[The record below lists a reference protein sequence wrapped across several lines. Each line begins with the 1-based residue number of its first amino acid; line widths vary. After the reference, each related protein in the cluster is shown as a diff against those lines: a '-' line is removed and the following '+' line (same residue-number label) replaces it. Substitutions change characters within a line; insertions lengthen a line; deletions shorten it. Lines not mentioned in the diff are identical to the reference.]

1 MVTHEE
7 EWVMTSQRIKD
18 KSVFQADVAVV
29 GGGLTGVAAAVAAAR
44 SGAKVYLVER
54 YGFLGGTATGGLV
67 GRFQA
72 GPDVQNH
79 PVIQGVYSEIMD
91 RLSDYDGLRG
101 SLFDP
106 ELMKYV
112 AFDLCED
119 AGINI
124 LLHSLVFDVTTK
136 DSEVKELSIYSKR
149 GTRKVI
155 ASTYVDATG
164 DGDLSTLAG
173 AQVEV
178 GRPVDHLQ
186 QPMTL
191 VFQLGNIDHQRLQTA
206 DWDQLTDRFRQ
217 EVDILASRGR
227 IFFFQWTE
235 GLLGFVMTHI
245 AKHDGLDIEDLTH
258 AEIES
263 RRQALAV
270 YKFFR
275 QYVPGCER
283 CVIATTAN
291 HIGLRETRRIIGDYM
306 MTREDILMGRKF
318 PDCIGCSTSWIDVHN
333 PDGEGVLHELVV
345 SNDWFEIPLR
355 AITVKGFNNLLVAG
369 RCISVTHEA
378 QGSIRE
384 IPTCILTGQG
394 AGVAAALAAQQR
406 VPVRAL
412 PYTQLRSVLQ
422 EQGVWMQN
430 VSSS

>member
-1 MVTHEE
+1 
-7 EWVMTSQRIKD
+7 MTSHRILRKND
-18 KSVFQADVAVV
+18 FQADVAVV
-29 GGGLTGVAAAVAAAR
+29 GGGLAGVAAAVAAAR
-44 SGAKVYLVER
+44 SGTNVYLIER
-54 YGFLGGTATGGLV
+54 YGFLGGAATGGLV

-79 PVIQGVYSEIMD
+79 PVIKGIYSEICD
-91 RLSDYDGLRG
+91 RLSDYDALRG
-101 SLFDP
+101 DLFDP

-112 AFDLCED
+112 AFDVCEE
-119 AGINI
+119 AGVNI
-124 LLHSLVFDVTTK
+124 LLHSLVFDVK
-136 DSEVKELSIYSKR
+136 SQNSQVKELSIYTKR
-149 GTRKVI
+149 GTRKVF
-155 ASTYVDATG
+155 ASTYIDATG
-164 DGDLSTLAG
+164 DGDLCTLAG
-173 AQVEV
+173 AQVQI
-178 GRPVDHLQ
+178 GRAVDHLQ

-206 DWDQLTDRFRQ
+206 DWDQLTKRFRQ

-227 IFFFQWTE
+227 IFFFEWTE
-235 GLLGFVMTHI
+235 GLLGFVMTHV

-263 RRQALAV
+263 RRQAFAV
-270 YKFFR
+270 YQFFR
-275 QYVPGCER
+275 QHVPGCER

-291 HIGLRETRRIIGDYM
+291 HIGLRETRRIIGDYV

-318 PDCIGCSTSWIDVHN
+318 PDSIGCSTSWIDVHN

-369 RCISVTHEA
+369 RCMSVTHEA

-394 AGVAAALAAQQR
+394 AGIAAALAARQQ
-406 VPVRAL
+406 VPVRTL
-412 PYTQLRSVLQ
+412 PYNQLRAALLK
-422 EQGVWMQN
+422 QGVWMQKD
-430 VSSS
+430 SLS

>member
-1 MVTHEE
+1 
-7 EWVMTSQRIKD
+7 MTSPRILRKND
-18 KSVFQADVAVV
+18 FQADVAVV
-29 GGGLTGVAAAVAAAR
+29 GGGLAGVAAAVGAAR
-44 SGAKVYLVER
+44 SGSTVYLIER
-54 YGFLGGTATGGLV
+54 YGFLGGAATGGLV

-72 GPDVQNH
+72 GPDVQNY
-79 PVIQGVYSEIMD
+79 PVIKGLYSEICN
-91 RLSDYDGLRG
+91 RLSNYDALRG
-101 SLFDP
+101 DLFDP

-112 AFDLCED
+112 AFDLCEE
-119 AGINI
+119 AGVNI
-124 LLHSLVFDVTTK
+124 LLHSLVFDVKSKNSQVT
-136 DSEVKELSIYSKR
+136 ELSIYSKR
-149 GTRKVI
+149 GTRKVF

-173 AQVEV
+173 AQVQI
-178 GRPVDHLQ
+178 GRVVDHLQ

-206 DWDQLTDRFRQ
+206 DWDQLTNRFRQ

-235 GLLGFVMTHI
+235 GLLGFVMTHV

-258 AEIES
+258 AEIEA
-263 RRQALAV
+263 RRQAYAV
-270 YKFFR
+270 YQFFR
-275 QYVPGCER
+275 QHVPGCER

-291 HIGLRETRRIIGDYM
+291 HIGLRETRRIIGDYV

-318 PDCIGCSTSWIDVHN
+318 PDSIGCSTSWIDVHN

-345 SNDWFEIPLR
+345 PNDWFEIPLR

-369 RCISVTHEA
+369 RCMSVTHEA

-394 AGVAAALAAQQR
+394 AGIAAALAAQQQ
-406 VPVRAL
+406 VSVQKL
-412 PYTQLRSVLQ
+412 PYPQLRAALLKQ
-422 EQGVWMQN
+422 EVWMQN
-430 VSSS
+430 RPPS

>member
-1 MVTHEE
+1 MISH
-7 EWVMTSQRIKD
+7 RILRKND
-18 KSVFQADVAVV
+18 FQADVAVV
-29 GGGLTGVAAAVAAAR
+29 GGGLAGVAAAVAAAR
-44 SGAKVYLVER
+44 SGTNVYLIER
-54 YGFLGGTATGGLV
+54 YGFLGGAATGGLV

-79 PVIQGVYSEIMD
+79 PVIKGIYSEICD
-91 RLSDYDGLRG
+91 RLSDYDALRG
-101 SLFDP
+101 DLFDP

-112 AFDLCED
+112 AFDVCED
-119 AGINI
+119 AGVNI
-124 LLHSLVFDVTTK
+124 LLHSLVFDVK
-136 DSEVKELSIYSKR
+136 SQNSQVKELSIYTKR
-149 GTRKVI
+149 GTRKVF

-164 DGDLSTLAG
+164 DGDLCTLAG
-173 AQVEV
+173 AQVQI
-178 GRPVDHLQ
+178 GRAVDHLQ

-206 DWDQLTDRFRQ
+206 DWDKLTKRFRQ

-227 IFFFQWTE
+227 IFFFEWTE
-235 GLLGFVMTHI
+235 GLLGFVMTHV

-263 RRQALAV
+263 RRQAFAV
-270 YKFFR
+270 YQFFR
-275 QYVPGCER
+275 QHVSGCER

-291 HIGLRETRRIIGDYM
+291 HIGLRETRRIIGDYV

-318 PDCIGCSTSWIDVHN
+318 PDSIGCSTSWIDVHN

-369 RCISVTHEA
+369 RCMSVTHEA

-394 AGVAAALAAQQR
+394 AGIAAALAAQQQ
-406 VPVRAL
+406 VPVRTL
-412 PYTQLRSVLQ
+412 PYNQLRAALLK
-422 EQGVWMQN
+422 QGVWMQKD
-430 VSSS
+430 SLS

>member
-1 MVTHEE
+1 
-7 EWVMTSQRIKD
+7 MTSHRLPRKND
-18 KSVFQADVAVV
+18 FSTDVAVV
-29 GGGLTGVAAAVAAAR
+29 GGGLAGVAAAVAAAR
-44 SGAKVYLVER
+44 SGTNVYLIER

-79 PVIQGVYSEIMD
+79 PVIKGIYSEICD
-91 RLSDYDGLRG
+91 RLSDYDALRG
-101 SLFDP
+101 NLFDP

-119 AGINI
+119 ASVNI
-124 LLHSLVFDVTTK
+124 LLHSLVFDVDTQN
-136 DSEVKELSIYSKR
+136 SQVKELSVYTKQ
-149 GTRKVI
+149 GTRKVF

-164 DGDLSTLAG
+164 DGDISTLAG
-173 AQVEV
+173 AQVQV
-178 GRPVDHLQ
+178 GRGVDHLQ

-206 DWDQLTDRFRQ
+206 NWDQLTNRFRQ

-227 IFFFQWTE
+227 IFFFQWME

-263 RRQALAV
+263 RRQAYAV

-275 QYVPGCER
+275 QHVPGCER

-291 HIGLRETRRIIGDYM
+291 HIGLRETRRIIGDYV
-306 MTREDILMGRKF
+306 MTREDILLGRKF

-333 PDGEGVLHELVV
+333 PDGEGVLHELVI

-355 AITVKGFNNLLVAG
+355 AITVKGLNNLLVAG

-394 AGVAAALAAQQR
+394 AGIAAALAAHQK
-406 VPVRAL
+406 VPVRTL
-412 PYTQLRSVLQ
+412 PYTQLRAALLK
-422 EQGVWMQN
+422 QGVWMQN
-430 VSSS
+430 DPSS